1 MNEYV
6 ILTDA
11 AADHAETFI
20 NRYPGFEI
28 IPMEVTVNRKQYI
41 YGGPQSEIMCKTF
54 YELQRGGCHISTVLI
69 SPETYIHYF
78 SKYAEKNTDIIYLS
92 FSSGMSGTFQSANL
106 AASEIRESYS
116 DIRITCIDSLNAA
129 TAQGFLV
136 HEALKQ
142 KEAGL
147 TYDEMIQWIEDR
159 RLRVG
164 AYFAVDTMEYL
175 VKGGRISPAAASV
188 GTALHIRPV
197 LTINELGKLQVVT
210 RQRGMRQA
218 MKVLVQI
225 MSNTYVPED
234 SSYTLICHAD
244 APEYAEELK
253 NMVCEKFPGAEI
265 EIGEIDPIIG
275 AHTGPGMISLVFWA
289 ESRKKDTFA

>member
-197 LTINELGKLQVVT
+197 LTINELGKLQIVT
-210 RQRGMRQA
+210 RQRGMRKA
-218 MKVLVQI
+218 MKVLVQK
-225 MSNTYVPED
+225 MSDTYVPAD

-244 APEYAEELK
+244 ASEYAEELK
-253 NMVCEKFPGAEI
+253 NMVCEKFPDAEI

-275 AHTGPGMISLVFWA
+275 AHTGPGMISLVFWGK
-289 ESRKKDTFA
+289 SRKTDTFA

>member
-1 MNEYV
+1 MNDYV

-11 AADHAETFI
+11 AADHAESLLVQ
-20 NRYPGFEI
+20 YPLFEI
-28 IPMEVTVNRKQYI
+28 IPMEVTVNGKQYL
-41 YGGPQSEIMCKTF
+41 YGGLQSEITCNTF
-54 YELQRGGCHISTVLI
+54 YTFERSGCQTSTVLI
-69 SPETYIHYF
+69 SPETYARYF
-78 SKYAEKNTDIIYLS
+78 RKYAEKKTDIIYLS

-106 AASEIRESYS
+106 AASEICASYP
-116 DIRITCIDSLNAA
+116 DVRIACIDSLNAA
-129 TAQGFLV
+129 TAQGFLI

-289 ESRKKDTFA
+289 KSRKKDTFA